1 MKLKTISAGLFALC
15 LAGLALAAR
24 AEEGAAAPAAGNG
37 MTFETKLKACGAC
50 HGENG
55 DKPLAPDY
63 PILAGQ
69 HADYLA
75 QALKHYR
82 DGRRT
87 HPIMSMQVQ
96 ALGLTDGDIGKLAAY
111 FAAKPGVITLV
122 K

>member
-1 MKLKTISAGLFALC
+1 MNVKLISAAVYALC
-15 LAGLALAAR
+15 LAASPLLAQA
-24 AEEGAAAPAAGNG
+24 AEEAGAAAADNG
-37 MTFETKLKACGAC
+37 MSFDDKLKACGAC

-63 PILAGQ
+63 PMLAGQ

-75 QALKHYR
+75 QALKNYR

-87 HPIMSMQVQ
+87 HPIMSMQVK
-96 ALGLTDGDIGKLAAY
+96 ALGLTDADIGQLAAY
-111 FAAKPGVITLV
+111 FASKTGVRTLE